1 MQLKHLVPML
11 NVSNIE
17 SSLDFYQNALGFEVI
32 SDPAAVSESRW
43 ATIRS
48 GHTELMLS
56 ESRREPGPRKVE
68 DPHEDTDWPVIF
80 YFYPDDVVRLY
91 SHMLAGG
98 FKPTALRVT
107 HYGMREFSL
116 IDPDGHVLSFGQD
129 AAASARP
136 AGAV

>member
-11 NVSNIE
+11 NVSDIDH
-17 SSLDFYQNALGFEVI
+17 SLEFYRQGLGFEVV
-32 SDPAAVSESRW
+32 SDPAAVREWRW

-56 ESRREPGPRKVE
+56 ESRCQPGDAVVG
-68 DPHEDTDWPVIF
+68 DPHEDTAWPVIF

-91 SHMLAGG
+91 AHILAAG
-98 FKPTALRVT
+98 FEPSALKVT

-116 IDPDGHVLSFGQD
+116 VDPDGHVLSFGQD
-129 AAASARP
+129 ADESKPAA
-136 AGAV
+136 GNE

>member
-11 NVSNIE
+11 NVADIDR
-17 SSLDFYQNALGFEVI
+17 SLEFYRNGLGFEVV
-32 SDPAAVSESRW
+32 SDPAAVKEWRW

-56 ESRREPGPRKVE
+56 ESRCGPGATRVE
-68 DPHEDTDWPVIF
+68 DPHDNTDWPVIF
-80 YFYPDDVVRLY
+80 YFYPDDVMQLY
-91 SHMLAGG
+91 AHVLAEGY
-98 FKPTALRVT
+98 KPAALRVT

-129 AAASARP
+129 AEASAS
-136 AGAV
+136 GAN

>member
-11 NVSNIE
+11 NVSDIDK
-17 SSLDFYQNALGFEVI
+17 SLEFYRGGLGFEVV
-32 SDPAAVSESRW
+32 SDPAAVRQWRW

-56 ESRREPGPRKVE
+56 ESRREPGNPWIA

-80 YFYPDDVVRLY
+80 YFYPDDVMRLY
-91 SHMLAGG
+91 AQVLAEGY
-98 FKPTALRVT
+98 KPTAMRVT

-116 IDPDGHVLSFGQD
+116 VDPDGHVLSFGQD
-129 AAASARP
+129 ADQAAAE
-136 AGAV
+136 A

>member
-11 NVSNIE
+11 NVSDIDR
-17 SSLDFYQNALGFEVI
+17 SLEFYRKGLGFEVV
-32 SDPAAVSESRW
+32 SDPAAVKQWRW

-56 ESRREPGPRKVE
+56 GSRRGPGATRVE
-68 DPHEDTDWPVIF
+68 DPHDDTGWPVIF
-80 YFYPDDVVRLY
+80 YFYPDDVMRLY
-91 SHMLAGG
+91 AHVLAEGY
-98 FKPTALRVT
+98 KPTALRVT

-129 AAASARP
+129 ADASSAAES
-136 AGAV
+136 

>member
-17 SSLDFYQNALGFEVI
+17 SSLDFYQNALEFKVV
-32 SDPAAVSESRW
+32 SDPSAVGEWRW

-56 ESRREPGPRKVE
+56 ESRHEPGLRNIA
-68 DPHEDTDWPVIF
+68 DPHSDTDWPVTF

-98 FKPTALRVT
+98 FKPTALKVT

-116 IDPDGHVLSFGQD
+116 IDPDGHLLSFGQD
-129 AAASARP
+129 AESSARP
-136 AGAV
+136 AGEI